1 MTWADEVVACR
12 AVWGR
17 APSAHNTQPWV
28 VTAEGAGD
36 DARVTVGWDE
46 SRHLA
51 HGDPT
56 RRDLMLALGAVTQS
70 LEIVG
75 AEQGLALR
83 TSWCVDVAGRRAA
96 HVLRVDERQPG
107 DTRWV
112 GADLLARR
120 TARSGY
126 LEPWVSEQE
135 VAGLAAAAGLQDGA
149 GLDIVDPAWVRRWL
163 PVADRWSLEG
173 PAAAELAHWLRLSP
187 GHPRYAVDGLSDQA
201 LGLGRVEA
209 AGLRLSMTRPV
220 RGLLSRTGAVRLLA
234 RSATARPLGTVVVL
248 TAPSGLSLDE
258 IGGLGAALLRVW
270 LAAGGR
276 GWSAHPLSA
285 LLDCP
290 ESRGAWPS
298 TPAGGRAPYAV
309 FRLGVPSRPPALSAR
324 R

>member
-1 MTWADEVVACR
+1 MSWAEEVVARR

-28 VTAEGAGD
+28 VTAEGDGD
-36 DARVTVGWDE
+36 DARVAVGWDE

-56 RRDLMLALGAVTQS
+56 RRDLMLALGALTES

-75 AEQGLALR
+75 AEQGHALR
-83 TSWCVDVAGRRAA
+83 TCWCVDVVGRRAA
-96 HVLRVDERQPG
+96 LVRRVGDRRPG
-107 DTRWV
+107 EARWMS
-112 GADLLARR
+112 ADLLARR

-126 LEPWVSEQE
+126 REPWVSEQE
-135 VAGLAAAAGLQDGA
+135 VAEVAAAAGLQDGA
-149 GLDIVDPAWVRRWL
+149 ALEIVDPAWVRRWL

-187 GHPRYAVDGLSDQA
+187 SDPRYAVDGLSDRA

-209 AGLRLSMTRPV
+209 AGLRLATTAAV

-234 RSATARPLGTVVVL
+234 RAATARPLGTVVVL
-248 TAPSGLSLDE
+248 TAPSGLSLE
-258 IGGLGAALLRVW
+258 ELGGLGAGLLRSW
-270 LAAGGR
+270 LAAADR

-290 ESRGAWPS
+290 QSRAAWPP
-298 TPAGGRAPYAV
+298 TPGGGRAPYAV